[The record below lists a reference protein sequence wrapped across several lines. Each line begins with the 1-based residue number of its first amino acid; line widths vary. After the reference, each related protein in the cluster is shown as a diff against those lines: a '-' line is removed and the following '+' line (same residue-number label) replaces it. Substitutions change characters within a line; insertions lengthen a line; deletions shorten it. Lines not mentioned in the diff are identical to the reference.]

1 MVMDK
6 SKLKRFIDKYSLG
19 GEIKSVKWVSNGNK
33 LATRFISGDKSVVGN
48 VVVDKFTGIESSDLG
63 VYNTP
68 QFLSLLNIMGDD
80 VDFKLTSSG
89 DKFISVDITDSKSKT
104 SAKYML
110 SDLSVIPT
118 PPELKNLPSDWD
130 LDIKV
135 DSNFISTFI
144 SGKGALADTE
154 SFTIITKNDKV
165 EVVIGF
171 SNVATNR
178 VTIPVEVSEYKE
190 IEPISFNANMF
201 SNILSANKE
210 CQTASLKISKDGL
223 SKINFNIDDYSSEYY
238 LVATQ
243 QTN

>member
-1 MVMDK
+1 MDK